1 MAPTET
7 AQVEA
12 SDAIRRIVGSE
23 FLLRARDD
31 EAVDGVA
38 PRWVAEPG
46 DAAQAAGALAAA
58 NAAGLRVIPRGGGTK
73 LGWGNPPAG
82 ADLVVSTRRLDRVL
96 EHAAADMTATVES
109 GCTVAALQETLAKQG
124 QRLAIDPLWPGR
136 ATVGG
141 ILATNESGML
151 RAGFG
156 SLRDLIIGITVA
168 LPDGTLAKSGGKVVK
183 NVAGYDLPKL
193 FTGSLGTLGVITRAT
208 FRLHPLPHAVQLL
221 EFATPDDAT
230 LAKLLASV
238 AECALLVAGAQ
249 VLAPVAAGRSATVQ
263 VRVEGLSQAIASKV
277 DRLQRAAA
285 EAGARQAPAT
295 AEPLAARESLF
306 EKAGTAAVC
315 KTGVLPARVAGL
327 YDPLRRTAER
337 IGFGWRL
344 VVQLGGVGLLRLECQ
359 DEASLPNAIG
369 AAREA
374 VTGLGGTLVVLQCPT
389 AVKRNV
395 DVWGPPSD
403 ALPLMRRVK
412 EQFDPAA
419 TLNPGRFV
427 GGI

>member
-1 MAPTET
+1 MDPPPAATPRFDE
-7 AQVEA
+7 
-12 SDAIRRIVGSE
+12 AIRE
-23 FLLRARDD
+23 LLASG
-31 EAVDGVA
+31 AVR
-38 PRWVAEPG
+38 P
-46 DAAQAAGALAAA
+46 ALAADSVEGLTPEWIVEPADQARLAQILADA
-58 NAAGLRVIPRGGGTK
+58 NRAGLKVVPRGGGTK
-73 LGWGNPPAG
+73 LGWGSPPVG
-82 ADLVVSTRRLDRVL
+82 ADLVLATRRLDRVL

-124 QRLAIDPLWPGR
+124 QRLATDPLWPDR

-141 ILATNESGML
+141 ILATNDGGML

-221 EFATPDDAT
+221 EFATPDEST
-230 LAKLLASV
+230 LAKLLATL

-249 VLAPVAAGRSATVQ
+249 VLASAAEGPSANVQ
-263 VRVEGLSQAIASKV
+263 VRVEGLTQAIESKV
-277 DRLQRAAA
+277 DRVQRAAA
-285 EAGARQAPAT
+285 PAGARQVPVT
-295 AEPLAARESLF
+295 VEPLAARESLF
-306 EKAGTAAVC
+306 ETAGPAAVC
-315 KTGVLPARVAGL
+315 KIGVLPARVAGL
-327 YDPLRRTAER
+327 YDPLRRAGGR
-337 IGFGWRL
+337 IGFDWRS
-344 VVQLGGVGLLRLECQ
+344 VVQIGGVGLLRLECP
-359 DEASLPNAIG
+359 EETTLPAAIG
-369 AAREA
+369 AAREV

-389 AVKRNV
+389 GVKRNV
-395 DVWGPPSD
+395 DVWGPPGD

-412 EQFDPAA
+412 ERFDPAG